1 MSIFIIIL
9 YLPFFFGIDFC
20 YYNCNCISW
29 HYNCFIFGSNF
40 LNNKFTYMKKAY
52 LYIIL
57 FFVGFVGFSQSKH
70 IVVKGE
76 TLYSISKKYNV
87 KPDDIIKLN
96 PDVKDGVKENTVL
109 TLPSNVKTTVTSTAS
124 LNKYEYQ
131 VQQGETLYAISKKLG
146 ISVDEMIKNNPT
158 SKEGVAV
165 GQSLTYYAAKKYVP
179 SQVVKTETN
188 TVPKETVNIHT
199 IQAEETKYS
208 VSKKY
213 GISIAELEEL
223 NPHIKNV
230 FEIGMQIRLNKNT
243 FLPKVSTVEVL
254 PTATKTMF
262 YTVQQG
268 ETLYSISRK
277 FGISVDEITKKN
289 PAVASGLT
297 VGMELLLPEKKEID
311 ATIQS
316 DSANGLKKKLNL
328 LETANKSKQ
337 RNLVLLMPF
346 NINRIE
352 KDSAKTKIEYLKTDK
367 FLNITLDF
375 YAGAL
380 KAIDSAKVL
389 GLPVNAKVF
398 DAETSKYSS
407 NVATIIKNNN
417 FSNVDVVI
425 GPFTNNFVETVGQLL
440 DKNTAVISP
449 LTNEVG
455 KGGSNVYYAMPNENI
470 QKQQLMLYLKSKSD
484 AIFSIHSSAKTSL
497 SSYFTS
503 NYPEVVQSSFND
515 KGLFDYTVFKTSL
528 QKGKKNF
535 VILDSDKI
543 MQVISV
549 VNNLLK
555 LKKEFDI
562 QLVVV
567 ERNDA
572 LDFEEIPSKN
582 LAALQMLYPSAIRE
596 NESKEA
602 YNFAKAFRK
611 DNKVQ
616 PNQYAT
622 RGFDVTFDAILRMCQ
637 EEGFIKSAETQGSE
651 QIESQFNYSNGN
663 NYGVYMMYYNSDLTI
678 KQAQ

>member
-1 MSIFIIIL
+1 
-9 YLPFFFGIDFC
+9 
-20 YYNCNCISW
+20 
-29 HYNCFIFGSNF
+29 
-40 LNNKFTYMKKAY
+40 MKKAH

-57 FFVGFVGFSQSKH
+57 FLVSFTGYSQSKH
-70 IVVKGE
+70 TVVKGE

-87 KPDDIIKLN
+87 KPDDILKLN
-96 PDVKDGVKENTVL
+96 PDAKEGVKENTVL
-109 TLPSNVKTTVTSTAS
+109 TLPSSVKVVATSKST

-131 VQQGETLYAISKKLG
+131 VQQGETLYAISKKIG
-146 ISVDEMIKNNPT
+146 VSVDEMIKNNPA
-158 SKEGVAV
+158 SKEGVSA
-165 GQSLTYYAAKKYVP
+165 GQSLTYFAQKKYT
-179 SQVVKTETN
+179 SSTAQVVKNE
-188 TVPKETVNIHT
+188 VVAKKEIANLHT

-213 GISIAELEEL
+213 GISIPELEEL

-243 FLPKVSTVEVL
+243 ILPKVVAVEV
-254 PTATKTMF
+254 PQTSTKTMF
-262 YTVQQG
+262 YTVQQS

-289 PAVASGLT
+289 PMVSSGLT
-297 VGMELLLPEKKEID
+297 VGMELILPEKKEINS
-311 ATIQS
+311 TIQS
-316 DSANGLKKKLNL
+316 DSADGLKKKLNL
-328 LETANKSKQ
+328 LETANKTKQ

-389 GLPVNAKVF
+389 GLPINAKVY

-425 GPFTNNFVETVGQLL
+425 GPFTNSFVETTGQLL

-449 LTNEVG
+449 LTNESG
-455 KGGSNVYYAMPNENI
+455 KGGSNVFYAMPNENI

-484 AIFSIHSSAKTSL
+484 AIFSIHSSAKTGL

-503 NYPEVVQSSFND
+503 NYPEVKQSSFND
-515 KGLFDYTVFKTSL
+515 KGLLDYTVFKTNL
-528 QKGKKNF
+528 QKNKKNF

-549 VNNLLK
+549 VNNLIK

-602 YNFAKAFRK
+602 SNFAKAFRK

-637 EEGFIKSAETQGSE
+637 EDGFIKSTESQGSE

>member
-1 MSIFIIIL
+1 
-9 YLPFFFGIDFC
+9 
-20 YYNCNCISW
+20 
-29 HYNCFIFGSNF
+29 
-40 LNNKFTYMKKAY
+40 MKKAHI
-52 LYIIL
+52 YIIL
-57 FFVGFVGFSQSKH
+57 FLVSFAGFSQSKH
-70 IVVKGE
+70 TVIKGE

-87 KPDDIIKLN
+87 KPDDILKLN
-96 PDVKDGVKENTVL
+96 PDAKDGVKENTVL
-109 TLPSNVKTTVTSTAS
+109 TLPSNAKAVAS
-124 LNKYEYQ
+124 SKPTLNKYEYQ

-158 SKEGVAV
+158 SKEGVAA
-165 GQSLTYYAAKKYVP
+165 GQMLTYFAPKKYFSTQTQP
-179 SQVVKTETN
+179 VKTE
-188 TVPKETVNIHT
+188 VVAKKEIPNLHT

-213 GISIAELEEL
+213 GISIPELEEL

-243 FLPKVSTVEVL
+243 VLPKTVVADVQ
-254 PTATKTMF
+254 PTTTKTMF
-262 YTVQQG
+262 YAVQQG
-268 ETLYSISRK
+268 ETLFSISRK

-289 PAVASGLT
+289 PAVSTGLT
-297 VGMELLLPEKKEID
+297 VGMELLLPEKKEISS
-311 ATIQS
+311 TIQS
-316 DSANGLKKKLNL
+316 DAADGLKKKLNL
-328 LETANKSKQ
+328 LETANKTKQ

-352 KDSAKTKIEYLKTDK
+352 KDSAKTKTEYLKTDK

-389 GLPVNAKVF
+389 GLPINAKVY

-425 GPFTNNFVETVGQLL
+425 GPFTNSHVETAGQLL
-440 DKNTAVISP
+440 DRNTAIISP
-449 LTNEVG
+449 LTNETG
-455 KGGSNVYYAMPNENI
+455 KGGSNVFYAMPNETI
-470 QKQQLMLYLKSKSD
+470 QKQQLLSYLKSKSD
-484 AIFSIHSSAKTSL
+484 AIFAIHSAAKTSL
-497 SSYFTS
+497 SSYFAS
-503 NYPEVVQSSFND
+503 NYPEVKSSSFND
-515 KGLFDYTVFKTSL
+515 KGLFDYTVFKTTL

-596 NESKEA
+596 NESIEA
-602 YNFAKAFRK
+602 SNFAKAYRK

-637 EEGFIKSAETQGSE
+637 EEGFIKSAESQGSE
-651 QIESQFNYSNGN
+651 QIESQFNYSNNN

>member
-1 MSIFIIIL
+1 
-9 YLPFFFGIDFC
+9 
-20 YYNCNCISW
+20 
-29 HYNCFIFGSNF
+29 
-40 LNNKFTYMKKAY
+40 MKKAHI
-52 LYIIL
+52 YIIL
-57 FFVGFVGFSQSKH
+57 FLVSFAGFSQSKH
-70 IVVKGE
+70 TVIKGE

-87 KPDDIIKLN
+87 KPDDILKLN
-96 PDVKDGVKENTVL
+96 PDAKDGVKENTVL
-109 TLPSNVKTTVTSTAS
+109 TLPSNAKAVAS
-124 LNKYEYQ
+124 FKPTLNKYEYQ

-158 SKEGVAV
+158 SKEGVAA
-165 GQSLTYYAAKKYVP
+165 GQMLTYFAPKKYFSTQTQP
-179 SQVVKTETN
+179 VKTE
-188 TVPKETVNIHT
+188 VVAKKEIPNLHT

-213 GISIAELEEL
+213 GISIPELEEL

-243 FLPKVSTVEVL
+243 VVPKTVVADVQ
-254 PTATKTMF
+254 PTTTKTMF
-262 YTVQQG
+262 YAVQQG
-268 ETLYSISRK
+268 ETLFSISRK

-289 PAVASGLT
+289 PAVSTGLT
-297 VGMELLLPEKKEID
+297 VGMELLLPEKKEINS
-311 ATIQS
+311 AIQS
-316 DSANGLKKKLNL
+316 DAADGLKKKLNL
-328 LETANKSKQ
+328 LETANKTKQ

-352 KDSAKTKIEYLKTDK
+352 KDSAKTKTEYLKTDK

-389 GLPVNAKVF
+389 GLPINAKVY

-425 GPFTNNFVETVGQLL
+425 GPFTNSHVETAGQLL
-440 DKNTAVISP
+440 DRNTAIISP
-449 LTNEVG
+449 LTNETG
-455 KGGSNVYYAMPNENI
+455 KGGSNVFYAMPNETI
-470 QKQQLMLYLKSKSD
+470 QKQQLLSYLKSKSD
-484 AIFSIHSSAKTSL
+484 AIFAIHSAAKTSL
-497 SSYFTS
+497 SSYFAS
-503 NYPEVVQSSFND
+503 NYPEVKSSSFND
-515 KGLFDYTVFKTSL
+515 KGLFDYTVFKTTL

-596 NESKEA
+596 NESIEA
-602 YNFAKAFRK
+602 SNFAKAYRK

-637 EEGFIKSAETQGSE
+637 EEGFIKSAESQGSE
-651 QIESQFNYSNGN
+651 QIESQFNYSNNN

>member
-1 MSIFIIIL
+1 
-9 YLPFFFGIDFC
+9 
-20 YYNCNCISW
+20 
-29 HYNCFIFGSNF
+29 
-40 LNNKFTYMKKAY
+40 MKKVH

-57 FFVGFVGFSQSKH
+57 FLVSFAGYSQSKH
-70 IVVKGE
+70 TVVKGE

-87 KPDDIIKLN
+87 KPDDILKLN
-96 PDVKDGVKENTVL
+96 PDAKDGVKENSVL
-109 TLPSNVKTTVTSTAS
+109 ILPSGVKVVATKSI

-146 ISVDEMIKNNPT
+146 VSVDEMIKNNPT

-165 GQSLTYYAAKKYVP
+165 GQSLTYFASKKFVSNQQTVKIETVAKKEIP
-179 SQVVKTETN
+179 N
-188 TVPKETVNIHT
+188 LHT

-213 GISIAELEEL
+213 GISIPELEEL

-243 FLPKVSTVEVL
+243 VLPKIAVVEAKPVS
-254 PTATKTMF
+254 TKTMF
-262 YTVQQG
+262 YAVQQG
-268 ETLYSISRK
+268 ETLFSISRK
-277 FGISVDEITKKN
+277 FGISIDEITTKN
-289 PAVASGLT
+289 PMVSNGLT
-297 VGMELLLPEKKEID
+297 VGMELLLPEKKEINS
-311 ATIQS
+311 TIQS
-316 DSANGLKKKLNL
+316 DSADGLKKKLNL
-328 LETANKSKQ
+328 LETANKNKE

-346 NINRIE
+346 NIDRIE
-352 KDSAKTKIEYLKTDK
+352 NDNTKTKIEYLKTDK

-380 KAIDSAKVL
+380 KAIDSAKIL
-389 GLPVNAKVF
+389 GLPISAKVF
-398 DAETSKYSS
+398 DAESSKYSS
-407 NVATIIKNNN
+407 NIASIIKDNNL
-417 FSNVDVVI
+417 SNVDVVI
-425 GPFTNNFVETVGQLL
+425 GPFTNSFVETAGQLL
-440 DKNTAVISP
+440 NKNTAVISP
-449 LTNEVG
+449 LTNESG
-455 KGGSNVYYAMPNENI
+455 KGGANVFYAMPNEDI
-470 QKQQLMLYLKSKSD
+470 QKQQLMMYLKSKSD
-484 AIFSIHSSAKTSL
+484 AIFAIHSSAKTSL
-497 SSYFTS
+497 STYLVS
-503 NYPEVVQSSFND
+503 NYPEVQSSSFND
-515 KGLFDYTVFKTSL
+515 KGIFDYTVFKTKL

-567 ERNDA
+567 ERTAA

-596 NESKEA
+596 NESVEA
-602 YNFAKAFRK
+602 MNFAKAYKK
-611 DNKVQ
+611 DNKIQ

-637 EEGFIKSAETQGSE
+637 EEGFIKSAETQASE
-651 QIESQFNYSNGN
+651 QIESQFKYSSSNN
-663 NYGVYMMYYNSDLTI
+663 NYGVYMMYYDTDLTI

>member
-1 MSIFIIIL
+1 MRKT
-9 YLPFFFGIDFC
+9 
-20 YYNCNCISW
+20 
-29 HYNCFIFGSNF
+29 H
-40 LNNKFTYMKKAY
+40 

-57 FFVGFVGFSQSKH
+57 FFVSFITYSQSKH
-70 IVVKGE
+70 TVVKGE

-87 KPDDIIKLN
+87 KPDDILKLN
-96 PDVKDGVKENTVL
+96 PDAKDGVKENVVL
-109 TLPSNVKTTVTSTAS
+109 TLPSSVKVVPNKSN
-124 LNKYEYQ
+124 LNKYEYE

-146 ISVDEMIKNNPT
+146 ISIDEMIKNNPT
-158 SKEGVAV
+158 SKEGVAL
-165 GQSLTYYAAKKYVP
+165 GQFLTYFASKKFASAQQVIKNDIVAKKEVA
-179 SQVVKTETN
+179 N
-188 TVPKETVNIHT
+188 LHT
-199 IQAEETKYS
+199 IQAEETKYN

-230 FEIGMQIRLNKNT
+230 FEIGMQIRLNENT
-243 FLPKVSTVEVL
+243 ILPKTTVAEVSKT
-254 PTATKTMF
+254 TTSKTMF
-262 YTVQQG
+262 YAVQQG
-268 ETLYSISRK
+268 ETLFSISRK
-277 FGISVDEITKKN
+277 FGISVDDITKKN
-289 PAVASGLT
+289 PIVSNGLT

-316 DSANGLKKKLNL
+316 DSANGLKKKVSL
-328 LETANKSKQ
+328 LETVNKTKS

-352 KDSAKTKIEYLKTDK
+352 KDSAKTKNEYLKTDK

-375 YAGAL
+375 YAGAI

-389 GLPVNAKVF
+389 GLPISAKVF
-398 DAETSKYSS
+398 DAESSKYSS
-407 NVATIIKNNN
+407 NLASIIKNNN

-425 GPFTNNFVETVGQLL
+425 GPFTNSFVETAGQLL

-449 LTNEVG
+449 LTNDSG
-455 KGGSNVYYAMPNENI
+455 KGGSNVFYAMPNENI
-470 QKQQLMLYLKSKSD
+470 QRQQLMLYLKSKSD
-484 AIFSIHSSAKTSL
+484 AIFAIHSAAKTNL
-497 SSYFTS
+497 RSYFAA
-503 NYPEVVQSSFND
+503 NYPEVNSSSFND
-515 KGLFDYTVFKTSL
+515 KSIFDYTVFKTNL

-549 VNNLLK
+549 VNNLIK
-555 LKKEFDI
+555 LKKEYDI

-596 NESKEA
+596 NESEEA
-602 YNFAKAFRK
+602 MNFAKAFKK
-611 DNKVQ
+611 DNKIQ

-637 EEGFIKSAETQGSE
+637 DDGFIKSTETQTSE
-651 QIESQFNYSNGN
+651 QIESQFDYSEN
-663 NYGVYMMYYNSDLTI
+663 NNKGVYIMYYNSDLTI

>member
-1 MSIFIIIL
+1 
-9 YLPFFFGIDFC
+9 
-20 YYNCNCISW
+20 
-29 HYNCFIFGSNF
+29 
-40 LNNKFTYMKKAY
+40 MKKAH

-57 FFVGFVGFSQSKH
+57 FLVSFVAYSQSKH
-70 IVVKGE
+70 TVVKGE

-87 KPDDIIKLN
+87 KPDDILKLN
-96 PDVKDGVKENTVL
+96 PDAKDGVKENTVL
-109 TLPSNVKTTVTSTAS
+109 TLPSSVKVVAS
-124 LNKYEYQ
+124 KATLNKYEYQ

-158 SKEGVAV
+158 SKEGVST
-165 GQSLTYYAAKKYVP
+165 GQFLTYFATKKYV
-179 SQVVKTETN
+179 STQQVVKTE
-188 TVPKETVNIHT
+188 VVAKKEIPNLHT

-213 GISIAELEEL
+213 GISIPELEEL

-230 FEIGMQIRLNKNT
+230 FEIGMQIRLNKNAV
-243 FLPKVSTVEVL
+243 LPKVFATETQ
-254 PTATKTMF
+254 PTTTKTMF
-262 YTVQQG
+262 YAVQQG
-268 ETLYSISRK
+268 ETLFSISRK
-277 FGISVDEITKKN
+277 FGISVEEITKKN
-289 PAVASGLT
+289 PGVVTGLT
-297 VGMELLLPEKKEID
+297 VGMELLLPEKKEINS
-311 ATIQS
+311 TIQS
-316 DSANGLKKKLNL
+316 DAADGLKKKLNL
-328 LETANKSKQ
+328 LETANKTKQ

-346 NINRIE
+346 NVNRIE
-352 KDSAKTKIEYLKTDK
+352 KDSVKTKIEYLKTDK

-389 GLPVNAKVF
+389 GLPINAKVY

-425 GPFTNNFVETVGQLL
+425 GPFTNSFVETAGQLL
-440 DKNTAVISP
+440 DKNTAIISP
-449 LTNEVG
+449 LTNESG
-455 KGGSNVYYAMPNENI
+455 KGGSNVFYAMPNENI
-470 QKQQLMLYLKSKSD
+470 QKQQLMSYLKSKSD
-484 AIFSIHSSAKTSL
+484 AIFAIHSSSKTSL
-497 SSYFTS
+497 SSYFVS
-503 NYPEVVQSSFND
+503 NYPEVQSLNFND
-515 KGLFDYTVFKTSL
+515 KGLFDYTIFKTKL

-596 NESKEA
+596 NESNEA
-602 YNFAKAFRK
+602 MNFAKAFRK

-637 EEGFIKSAETQGSE
+637 EEGFIKSTEGQISE
-651 QIESQFNYSNGN
+651 QIESQFNYSNNN

>member
-1 MSIFIIIL
+1 MRKV
-9 YLPFFFGIDFC
+9 
-20 YYNCNCISW
+20 
-29 HYNCFIFGSNF
+29 H
-40 LNNKFTYMKKAY
+40 

-57 FFVGFVGFSQSKH
+57 FLVSFVSFSQSKH
-70 IVVKGE
+70 TVVKGE

-87 KPDDIIKLN
+87 KPDDIVKLN
-96 PDVKDGVKENTVL
+96 PDAKDGVKENTVL
-109 TLPSNVKTTVTSTAS
+109 TLPSGTKTVVAS
-124 LNKYEYQ
+124 SGLNKYEYQ

-146 ISVDEMIKNNPT
+146 VSVEEMIKNNPT
-158 SKEGVAV
+158 SKDGVST
-165 GQSLTYYAAKKYVP
+165 GQMLTYFAAKKYFAVTA
-179 SQVVKTETN
+179 VKNE
-188 TVPKETVNIHT
+188 VIPVKKETATLHT

-213 GISIAELEEL
+213 GISITELEEL

-243 FLPKVSTVEVL
+243 AL
-254 PTATKTMF
+254 PTKATVVEASQTSTKTMF

-268 ETLYSISRK
+268 ETLYSISKK

-289 PAVASGLT
+289 PAVSSGLT

-316 DSANGLKKKLNL
+316 DSANGLKKKMNL
-328 LETANKSKQ
+328 LSTANKTKQ
-337 RNLVLLMPF
+337 KNMVLLMPF

-352 KDSAKTKIEYLKTDK
+352 KDSAKTKTEYLKTDK

-380 KAIDSAKVL
+380 KAVDSAKAL
-389 GLPVNAKVF
+389 GLPIRVRVF

-407 NVATIIKNNN
+407 NVASLIKNND
-417 FSNVDVVI
+417 FSDVDVVI
-425 GPFTNNFVETVGQLL
+425 GPFTNSFVETAGQLL

-455 KGGSNVYYAMPNENI
+455 KGGSNVFYAMPNENI
-470 QKQQLMLYLKSKSD
+470 QRQQLMMFLKSKSD
-484 AIFSIHSSAKTSL
+484 AIYSIHSGAKTTL
-497 SSYFTS
+497 SSYFAS
-503 NYPEVVQSSFND
+503 NYPEVKQSSFND
-515 KGLFDYTVFKTSL
+515 KGLFDYTIFKTTL

-543 MQVISV
+543 IQVISV

-562 QLVVV
+562 QLVVI

-602 YNFAKAFRK
+602 SNFAKAFRK

-637 EEGFIKSAETQGSE
+637 DEGFIKSTEIASE
-651 QIESQFNYSNGN
+651 QIESQFSYSNNN
-663 NYGVYMMYYNSDLTI
+663 NYGVYMMYYDTNLTI

>member
-1 MSIFIIIL
+1 
-9 YLPFFFGIDFC
+9 
-20 YYNCNCISW
+20 
-29 HYNCFIFGSNF
+29 
-40 LNNKFTYMKKAY
+40 MKKAHI
-52 LYIIL
+52 YIIL
-57 FFVGFVGFSQSKH
+57 FLVSFSGYSQSKH
-70 IVVKGE
+70 TVVKGE

-87 KPDDIIKLN
+87 KPDEILKLN
-96 PDVKDGVKENTVL
+96 PDAKDGVKENTVL
-109 TLPSNVKTTVTSTAS
+109 TLPSSVKVVAVKST

-146 ISVDEMIKNNPT
+146 VSVDEMIKNNPT
-158 SKEGVAV
+158 SKEGVST
-165 GQSLTYYAAKKYVP
+165 GQSLVYYASKKP
-179 SQVVKTETN
+179 IATQQVVKSE
-188 TVPKETVNIHT
+188 VLAKKEIANLHT

-213 GISIAELEEL
+213 GISIPELEEL

-243 FLPKVSTVEVL
+243 ILPKISVADGQKSI
-254 PTATKTMF
+254 TKTMF
-262 YTVQQG
+262 YAVQQG
-268 ETLYSISRK
+268 ETLFSISRK
-277 FGISVDEITKKN
+277 FGISVDEITKRN
-289 PAVASGLT
+289 PGVSNGLT

-311 ATIQS
+311 LTIQS
-316 DSANGLKKKLNL
+316 DAADGLKKKWNL
-328 LETANKSKQ
+328 LEKVNKNKQ

-389 GLPVNAKVF
+389 GLPINAKVY

-425 GPFTNNFVETVGQLL
+425 GPFTNSFVETVGQLL

-449 LTNEVG
+449 LTNESG
-455 KGGSNVYYAMPNENI
+455 KGGSNVFYAMPNETI
-470 QKQQLMLYLKSKSD
+470 QKQQLLSYLKAKSN
-484 AIFSIHSSAKTSL
+484 AIFAIHSSSKTSL
-497 SSYFTS
+497 SSYLAS
-503 NYPEVVQSSFND
+503 NYPEVQSSSFND
-515 KGLFDYTVFKTSL
+515 KGLFDYTIFKTQL

-555 LKKEFDI
+555 FKKEFDI

-582 LAALQMLYPSAIRE
+582 LAALQLLYPSAIRE
-596 NESKEA
+596 NESIEA
-602 YNFAKAFRK
+602 MNFAKAYKK
-611 DNKVQ
+611 DNKIQ

-637 EEGFIKSAETQGSE
+637 EEGFIKSTESQISE
-651 QIESQFNYSNGN
+651 QIESQFNYSNNN

>member
-1 MSIFIIIL
+1 MR
-9 YLPFFFGIDFC
+9 
-20 YYNCNCISW
+20 
-29 HYNCFIFGSNF
+29 
-40 LNNKFTYMKKAY
+40 KAH

-57 FFVGFVGFSQSKH
+57 FLVSFVGYSQSKH
-70 IVVKGE
+70 TVVKGE

-87 KPDDIIKLN
+87 KPDDILKLN
-96 PDVKDGVKENTVL
+96 PDAKDGVKENTVL
-109 TLPSNVKTTVTSTAS
+109 TLPSGVKAIATKTAA
-124 LNKYEYQ
+124 LNKYEYE

-158 SKEGVAV
+158 SKDGVAS
-165 GQSLTYYAAKKYVP
+165 GQQLTYFASKKFV
-179 SQVVKTETN
+179 SSTAQVVKN
-188 TVPKETVNIHT
+188 DVVVKKEIANLHT

-213 GISIAELEEL
+213 GISIPELEEL

-243 FLPKVSTVEVL
+243 ALPKIAAVEFQ
-254 PTATKTMF
+254 PIRTTKTMF
-262 YTVQQG
+262 YAVQQG
-268 ETLYSISRK
+268 ETLFSISRK

-289 PAVASGLT
+289 PMVANGLT
-297 VGMELLLPEKKEID
+297 VGMELILPEKKEINS
-311 ATIQS
+311 TIQS
-316 DSANGLKKKLNL
+316 DAADGLKKKLNL
-328 LETANKSKQ
+328 LETANKTQQ

-352 KDSAKTKIEYLKTDK
+352 KDSSKTKQEYLKTDK

-389 GLPVNAKVF
+389 GLPINAKVF

-407 NVATIIKNNN
+407 NVASIIKNNN

-425 GPFTNNFVETVGQLL
+425 GPFTNSFVETAGQLL
-440 DKNTAVISP
+440 DKNTAIISP
-449 LTNEVG
+449 LTNEGG
-455 KGGSNVYYAMPNENI
+455 KGGSNVFYAMPNETI
-470 QKQQLMLYLKSKSD
+470 QKVKLMSYLKSKSD
-484 AIFSIHSSAKTSL
+484 AIFAIHSTAKTSL
-497 SSYFTS
+497 SSYFAA
-503 NYPEVVQSSFND
+503 NYPEVKSSSFND
-515 KGLFDYTVFKTSL
+515 KGLFDYTVFKTNL

-582 LAALQMLYPSAIRE
+582 LAALEMLYPSAIRE
-596 NESKEA
+596 NESA
-602 YNFAKAFRK
+602 AAMNFAKAFKK
-611 DNKVQ
+611 DNKIQ

-637 EEGFIKSAETQGSE
+637 QDGFIKSTEDQVSE
-651 QIESQFNYSNGN
+651 QIESQFNYSNN
-663 NYGVYMMYYNSDLTI
+663 NNWGVYMMYYNSDLTI

>member
-1 MSIFIIIL
+1 
-9 YLPFFFGIDFC
+9 
-20 YYNCNCISW
+20 
-29 HYNCFIFGSNF
+29 
-40 LNNKFTYMKKAY
+40 MKKAH
-52 LYIIL
+52 LYIFL
-57 FFVGFVGFSQSKH
+57 FLVSFAGYSQSKH
-70 IVVKGE
+70 TVVKGE

-87 KPDDIIKLN
+87 KPDDILKLN
-96 PDVKDGVKENTVL
+96 PDAKDGVKENTVL
-109 TLPSNVKTTVTSTAS
+109 TLPSSVKVVATKTT

-131 VQQGETLYAISKKLG
+131 VQQGETLYAISKKIG

-158 SKEGVAV
+158 SKEGVAA
-165 GQSLTYYAAKKYVP
+165 GQLLAYFAPKKYISAT
-179 SQVVKTETN
+179 SQVVKN
-188 TVPKETVNIHT
+188 DVIVKKEIANLHT

-213 GISIAELEEL
+213 GISIPELEEL

-243 FLPKVSTVEVL
+243 ILPKVVVAEIQ
-254 PTATKTMF
+254 PTITKTMF
-262 YTVQQG
+262 YAVQQG
-268 ETLYSISRK
+268 ETLFSISRK
-277 FGISVDEITKKN
+277 FGIPVDEITKKN
-289 PAVASGLT
+289 PMVSSGLT
-297 VGMELLLPEKKEID
+297 VGMELILPEKKEINS
-311 ATIQS
+311 TIQS
-316 DSANGLKKKLNL
+316 DSADGLKKKLNL
-328 LETANKSKQ
+328 LEKANKTKQ

-389 GLPVNAKVF
+389 GLPINAKVY

-425 GPFTNNFVETVGQLL
+425 GPFTNSFVETAGQLL
-440 DKNTAVISP
+440 DKNTAIISP
-449 LTNEVG
+449 LTNETG
-455 KGGSNVYYAMPNENI
+455 KGGSNVFYAMPNENI
-470 QKQQLMLYLKSKSD
+470 QKQQLMSYLKSKSD
-484 AIFSIHSSAKTSL
+484 AIFVIHSTSKTSL
-497 SSYFTS
+497 SSYFAS
-503 NYPEVVQSSFND
+503 NYPEVKSSSFND
-515 KGLFDYTVFKTSL
+515 KGLFDYTILKTQL

-543 MQVISV
+543 TQVISV

-596 NESKEA
+596 NDSKEA
-602 YNFAKAFRK
+602 SNFAKAYKK

-637 EEGFIKSAETQGSE
+637 EDGFIKSTESQISE
-651 QIESQFNYSNGN
+651 QIESQFNYSNNN

>member
-1 MSIFIIIL
+1 
-9 YLPFFFGIDFC
+9 
-20 YYNCNCISW
+20 
-29 HYNCFIFGSNF
+29 
-40 LNNKFTYMKKAY
+40 MKKAHIY
-52 LYIIL
+52 FIL
-57 FFVGFVGFSQSKH
+57 FLVSFAGFSQSKH
-70 IVVKGE
+70 AVVKGE

-96 PDVKDGVKENTVL
+96 PDAKDGVKENTVL
-109 TLPSNVKTTVTSTAS
+109 TLPSNAKAVAS
-124 LNKYEYQ
+124 SKPTLNKYEYQ

-158 SKEGVAV
+158 SKEGVAA
-165 GQSLTYYAAKKYVP
+165 GQMLTYFAPKKYFSTQTQP
-179 SQVVKTETN
+179 VKTE
-188 TVPKETVNIHT
+188 VVAKKEIPNLHT

-213 GISIAELEEL
+213 GISIPELEEL

-243 FLPKVSTVEVL
+243 VLPKTVVADVQ
-254 PTATKTMF
+254 PTTTKTMF
-262 YTVQQG
+262 YAVQQG
-268 ETLYSISRK
+268 ETLFSISRK

-289 PAVASGLT
+289 PAVSTGLT
-297 VGMELLLPEKKEID
+297 VGMELLLPEKKEISS
-311 ATIQS
+311 TIQS
-316 DSANGLKKKLNL
+316 DAADGLKKKLNL
-328 LETANKSKQ
+328 LETANKTKQ

-352 KDSAKTKIEYLKTDK
+352 KDSAKTKTEYLKTDK

-389 GLPVNAKVF
+389 GLPINAKVY

-425 GPFTNNFVETVGQLL
+425 GPFTNSHVETAGQLL
-440 DKNTAVISP
+440 DRNTAIISP
-449 LTNEVG
+449 LTNETG
-455 KGGSNVYYAMPNENI
+455 KGGSNVFYAMPNETI
-470 QKQQLMLYLKSKSD
+470 QKQQLLSYLKSKSD
-484 AIFSIHSSAKTSL
+484 AIFAIHSAAKTSL
-497 SSYFTS
+497 SSYFAS
-503 NYPEVVQSSFND
+503 NYPEVKSSSFND
-515 KGLFDYTVFKTSL
+515 KGLFDYTVFKTTL

-596 NESKEA
+596 NESIEA
-602 YNFAKAFRK
+602 SNFAKAYRK

-637 EEGFIKSAETQGSE
+637 EEGFIKSAESQGSE
-651 QIESQFNYSNGN
+651 QIESQFNYSNNN

>member
-1 MSIFIIIL
+1 
-9 YLPFFFGIDFC
+9 
-20 YYNCNCISW
+20 
-29 HYNCFIFGSNF
+29 
-40 LNNKFTYMKKAY
+40 MKKAH

-57 FFVGFVGFSQSKH
+57 FFVGFVGYSQSKH
-70 IVVKGE
+70 NVVKGE

-87 KPDDIIKLN
+87 KPDDILKLN
-96 PDVKDGVKENTVL
+96 PDAKDGVKENTVL
-109 TLPSNVKTTVTSTAS
+109 TLPSSVKAVATKTT

-158 SKEGVAV
+158 SKEGVSS
-165 GQSLTYYAAKKYVP
+165 GQSLAYFAPKKHVSTTAQVIKNDVVAKK
-179 SQVVKTETN
+179 EI
-188 TVPKETVNIHT
+188 VNLHT

-213 GISIAELEEL
+213 GISIPELEEL

-243 FLPKVSTVEVL
+243 TLPKIAVAEIQPAV
-254 PTATKTMF
+254 TKTMF
-262 YTVQQG
+262 YAVQQG
-268 ETLYSISRK
+268 ETLFSISRK

-289 PAVASGLT
+289 PAVSSGLT
-297 VGMELLLPEKKEID
+297 VGMELILPEKKEINS
-311 ATIQS
+311 TIQS
-316 DSANGLKKKLNL
+316 DSADGLKKKLNL
-328 LETANKSKQ
+328 LEKANKTQQ

-389 GLPVNAKVF
+389 GLPINAKVY

-425 GPFTNNFVETVGQLL
+425 GPFTNSFVETAGQLL
-440 DKNTAVISP
+440 DKNTAIISP
-449 LTNEVG
+449 LTNDVG
-455 KGGSNVYYAMPNENI
+455 KGGNNVFYAMPNENI

-484 AIFSIHSSAKTSL
+484 AIFAIHSAAKTSL
-497 SSYFTS
+497 SSYFAS
-503 NYPEVVQSSFND
+503 NYPEVKSSSFND
-515 KGLFDYTVFKTSL
+515 KGLFDYTIFKANL

-562 QLVVV
+562 QLVVI
-567 ERNDA
+567 ERSDA

-602 YNFAKAFRK
+602 MNFAKSFKK

-622 RGFDVTFDAILRMCQ
+622 RGFDVTFDTILRMCQ
-637 EEGFIKSAETQGSE
+637 EEGFIKSTESQISE
-651 QIESQFNYSNGN
+651 QIESQFNYSNNN

>member
-1 MSIFIIIL
+1 
-9 YLPFFFGIDFC
+9 
-20 YYNCNCISW
+20 
-29 HYNCFIFGSNF
+29 
-40 LNNKFTYMKKAY
+40 MKKAHI
-52 LYIIL
+52 YIIL
-57 FFVGFVGFSQSKH
+57 FLVSFAGFSQSKH
-70 IVVKGE
+70 TVIKGE

-87 KPDDIIKLN
+87 KPDDILKLN
-96 PDVKDGVKENTVL
+96 PDAKDGVKENTVL
-109 TLPSNVKTTVTSTAS
+109 TLPSNAKAVAS
-124 LNKYEYQ
+124 SKPTLNKYEYQ

-158 SKEGVAV
+158 SKEGVAA
-165 GQSLTYYAAKKYVP
+165 GQMLTYFAPKKYFSTQTQP
-179 SQVVKTETN
+179 VKTE
-188 TVPKETVNIHT
+188 VVAKKEIPNLHT

-213 GISIAELEEL
+213 GISIPELEEL

-243 FLPKVSTVEVL
+243 VLPKTVVADVQ
-254 PTATKTMF
+254 PTTTKTMF
-262 YTVQQG
+262 YAVQQG
-268 ETLYSISRK
+268 ETLFSISRK

-289 PAVASGLT
+289 PAVSTGLT
-297 VGMELLLPEKKEID
+297 VGMELLLPEKKEISS
-311 ATIQS
+311 TIQS
-316 DSANGLKKKLNL
+316 DAADGLKKKLNL
-328 LETANKSKQ
+328 LETANKTKQ

-352 KDSAKTKIEYLKTDK
+352 KDSAKTKTEYLKTDK

-389 GLPVNAKVF
+389 GLPINAKVY

-425 GPFTNNFVETVGQLL
+425 GPFTNSHVETAGQLL
-440 DKNTAVISP
+440 DRNTAIISP
-449 LTNEVG
+449 LTNETG
-455 KGGSNVYYAMPNENI
+455 KGGSNVFYAMPNETI
-470 QKQQLMLYLKSKSD
+470 QKQQLLSYLKSKSD
-484 AIFSIHSSAKTSL
+484 AIFAIHSAAKTSL
-497 SSYFTS
+497 SSYFAS
-503 NYPEVVQSSFND
+503 NYPEVKSSSFND
-515 KGLFDYTVFKTSL
+515 KGLFDYTVFKTTL

-582 LAALQMLYPSAIRE
+582 LAALKMLYPSAIRE
-596 NESKEA
+596 NESIEA
-602 YNFAKAFRK
+602 SNFAKAYRK

-637 EEGFIKSAETQGSE
+637 EEGFIKSAESQGSE
-651 QIESQFNYSNGN
+651 QIESQFNYSNNN

>member
-1 MSIFIIIL
+1 
-9 YLPFFFGIDFC
+9 
-20 YYNCNCISW
+20 
-29 HYNCFIFGSNF
+29 
-40 LNNKFTYMKKAY
+40 MKKAH

-57 FFVGFVGFSQSKH
+57 FLTSLATYSQNKH
-70 IVVKGE
+70 TVIKGE

-87 KPDDIIKLN
+87 KPDDILKLN
-96 PDVKDGVKENTVL
+96 PDAKDGVKENTVL
-109 TLPSNVKTTVTSTAS
+109 TLPSSVKAVVAKST

-158 SKEGVAV
+158 SKEGVSA
-165 GQSLTYYAAKKYVP
+165 GQFLTYFATKKYA
-179 SQVVKTETN
+179 SSATHTLKNDAVVK
-188 TVPKETVNIHT
+188 KETSNLHT

-213 GISIAELEEL
+213 GISIPELEEL

-243 FLPKVSTVEVL
+243 ILPKVAVAEVI
-254 PTATKTMF
+254 PATTKTMF
-262 YTVQQG
+262 YAVQQG
-268 ETLYSISRK
+268 ETLFSISRK

-289 PAVASGLT
+289 PGVATGLT
-297 VGMELLLPEKKEID
+297 VGMELLLPEKKEISP
-311 ATIQS
+311 TIQS
-316 DSANGLKKKLNL
+316 DSADGLKKKSNL

-337 RNLVLLMPF
+337 KNLVLLMPF

-352 KDSAKTKIEYLKTDK
+352 KDSAKTKMEYLKTDK

-389 GLPVNAKVF
+389 GLPINAKVY

-425 GPFTNNFVETVGQLL
+425 GPFTNSFVETAGQLL

-449 LTNEVG
+449 LTNESG
-455 KGGSNVYYAMPNENI
+455 KGGSNVFYAMPNETI

-484 AIFSIHSSAKTSL
+484 AIFAIHSTAKTSL
-497 SSYFTS
+497 SAYFAS
-503 NYPEVVQSSFND
+503 NYPEVKSASFND
-515 KGLFDYTVFKTSL
+515 KGLFDYSVFKTQL

-543 MQVISV
+543 VQVISV

-567 ERNDA
+567 ERNEA
-572 LDFEEIPSKN
+572 LDFVEIPSKN

-596 NESKEA
+596 NESIEA
-602 YNFAKAFRK
+602 MNFAKAFRK

-622 RGFDVTFDAILRMCQ
+622 RGFDITFDAILRMCQ
-637 EEGFIKSAETQGSE
+637 EEGFIKSTETQISE

>member
-1 MSIFIIIL
+1 
-9 YLPFFFGIDFC
+9 
-20 YYNCNCISW
+20 
-29 HYNCFIFGSNF
+29 
-40 LNNKFTYMKKAY
+40 MKKAHI
-52 LYIIL
+52 YIIL
-57 FFVGFVGFSQSKH
+57 FLVSFAGYSQSKH
-70 IVVKGE
+70 TVIKGE

-87 KPDDIIKLN
+87 KPDDILKLN
-96 PDVKDGVKENTVL
+96 PDAKDGVKENTVL
-109 TLPSNVKTTVTSTAS
+109 TLPSNAKAVAS
-124 LNKYEYQ
+124 FKPTLNKYEYQ

-158 SKEGVAV
+158 SKEGVAA
-165 GQSLTYYAAKKYVP
+165 GQMLTYFAPKKYFSTQTQP
-179 SQVVKTETN
+179 VKTE
-188 TVPKETVNIHT
+188 VVAKKEIPNLHT

-213 GISIAELEEL
+213 GISIPELEEL

-243 FLPKVSTVEVL
+243 VLPKTVVADVQ
-254 PTATKTMF
+254 PTTTKTMF
-262 YTVQQG
+262 YAVQQG
-268 ETLYSISRK
+268 ETLFSISRK

-289 PAVASGLT
+289 PAVSTGLT
-297 VGMELLLPEKKEID
+297 VGMELLLPEKKEISS
-311 ATIQS
+311 TIQS
-316 DSANGLKKKLNL
+316 DAADGLKKKLNL
-328 LETANKSKQ
+328 LETANKTKQ

-352 KDSAKTKIEYLKTDK
+352 KDSAKTKTEYLKTDK

-389 GLPVNAKVF
+389 GLPINAKVY

-425 GPFTNNFVETVGQLL
+425 GPFTNSHVETAGQLL
-440 DKNTAVISP
+440 DRNTAIISP
-449 LTNEVG
+449 LTNETG
-455 KGGSNVYYAMPNENI
+455 KGGSNVFYAMPNETI
-470 QKQQLMLYLKSKSD
+470 QKQQLLSYLKSKSD
-484 AIFSIHSSAKTSL
+484 AIFAIHSAAKTSL
-497 SSYFTS
+497 SSYFAS
-503 NYPEVVQSSFND
+503 NYPEVKSSSFND
-515 KGLFDYTVFKTSL
+515 KGLFDYTVFKTTL

-596 NESKEA
+596 NESIEA
-602 YNFAKAFRK
+602 SNFAKAYRK

-637 EEGFIKSAETQGSE
+637 EEGFIKSAESQGSE
-651 QIESQFNYSNGN
+651 QIESQFNYSNNN

>member
-1 MSIFIIIL
+1 MRKV
-9 YLPFFFGIDFC
+9 
-20 YYNCNCISW
+20 
-29 HYNCFIFGSNF
+29 H
-40 LNNKFTYMKKAY
+40 

-57 FFVGFVGFSQSKH
+57 FLISFVGYSQSKH
-70 IVVKGE
+70 TVVKGE

-87 KPDDIIKLN
+87 KPDDILKLN
-96 PDVKDGVKENTVL
+96 PDAKDGVKENTVL
-109 TLPSNVKTTVTSTAS
+109 TLPSGVKAVVTKTAA
-124 LNKYEYQ
+124 LNKYEYE
-131 VQQGETLYAISKKLG
+131 VQQGETLYAISRKLG

-158 SKEGVAV
+158 SKEGVAA
-165 GQSLTYYAAKKYVP
+165 GQQLTYFASKKYV
-179 SQVVKTETN
+179 SSTAQVVKN
-188 TVPKETVNIHT
+188 DVVAKKEIANSHT

-213 GISIAELEEL
+213 GISIPELEEL

-230 FEIGMQIRLNKNT
+230 FEIGMQIRLNSNT
-243 FLPKVSTVEVL
+243 VLPKATVAQTPQEF
-254 PTATKTMF
+254 TTKKTMF
-262 YTVQQG
+262 YAVQQG
-268 ETLYSISRK
+268 ETLFSISRK

-289 PAVASGLT
+289 PTVANGLT
-297 VGMELLLPEKKEID
+297 VGMELILPEKKEINS
-311 ATIQS
+311 TIQS
-316 DSANGLKKKLNL
+316 DSEDGLKKKLNL
-328 LETANKSKQ
+328 LETANKTKQ

-352 KDSAKTKIEYLKTDK
+352 KDSAKTKLEYLKTDK

-389 GLPVNAKVF
+389 GLPINAKVY

-425 GPFTNNFVETVGQLL
+425 GPFTNSFVETAGQLL
-440 DKNTAVISP
+440 DKNTAIISP
-449 LTNEVG
+449 LTNDGG
-455 KGGSNVYYAMPNENI
+455 KGGSNVFYAMPNETI
-470 QKQQLMLYLKSKSD
+470 QKVKLMSYLKSKSD
-484 AIFSIHSSAKTSL
+484 AIFAIHSSVKTSL
-497 SSYFTS
+497 STYFAS
-503 NYPEVVQSSFND
+503 NYPEVKSSSFSD
-515 KGLFDYTVFKTSL
+515 KGLFDYTIFKTNL

-549 VNNLLK
+549 VNNLIK

-572 LDFEEIPSKN
+572 LDFEEIPSRN
-582 LAALQMLYPSAIRE
+582 LAALEMLYPSAIRE
-596 NESKEA
+596 NESVA
-602 YNFAKAFRK
+602 ALNFAKAFKK

-637 EEGFIKSAETQGSE
+637 DDGFIKSTENQVSE
-651 QIESQFNYSNGN
+651 QIESQFHYSNN
-663 NYGVYMMYYNSDLTI
+663 NNWGVYMMYYNSDLTI

>member
-1 MSIFIIIL
+1 MRKT
-9 YLPFFFGIDFC
+9 
-20 YYNCNCISW
+20 
-29 HYNCFIFGSNF
+29 H
-40 LNNKFTYMKKAY
+40 

-57 FFVGFVGFSQSKH
+57 FLVSFVGYSQSKH
-70 IVVKGE
+70 TVVKGE

-87 KPDDIIKLN
+87 KPDDILKLN
-96 PDVKDGVKENTVL
+96 PDAKDGVKENTVI
-109 TLPSNVKTTVTSTAS
+109 TLPSSVKAVTTKTI
-124 LNKYEYQ
+124 LNKYEYE
-131 VQQGETLYAISKKLG
+131 VQQGETLYAISKKIG
-146 ISVDEMIKNNPT
+146 VSVEEMIKNNPT
-158 SKEGVAV
+158 SKEGVAA
-165 GQSLTYYAAKKYVP
+165 GQSLTYFASKKHASAT
-179 SQVVKTETN
+179 SQVVKNEVVTKKEITN
-188 TVPKETVNIHT
+188 LHT

-213 GISIAELEEL
+213 GVSIAELEEL

-230 FEIGMQIRLNKNT
+230 FEIGMQIRLNANT
-243 FLPKVSTVEVL
+243 VLPKVTVIQT
-254 PTATKTMF
+254 PPATAAAKTMF

-268 ETLYSISRK
+268 ETLFSISRK
-277 FGISVDEITKKN
+277 FGISVDDITKKN
-289 PAVASGLT
+289 PAVSTGLT
-297 VGMELLLPEKKEID
+297 VGMELLLPEKKEINS
-311 ATIQS
+311 TIQS
-316 DSANGLKKKLNL
+316 DSADGLKKKLNL
-328 LETANKSKQ
+328 LETANKTKQ

-352 KDSAKTKIEYLKTDK
+352 KDSAKSKAEYLKTDK

-389 GLPVNAKVF
+389 GLPINAKVY

-425 GPFTNNFVETVGQLL
+425 GPFTNSFVETAGQLL
-440 DKNTAVISP
+440 DKNTAIISP
-449 LTNEVG
+449 LTNDGG
-455 KGGSNVYYAMPNENI
+455 KGGSNVFYAMPNETI
-470 QKQQLMLYLKSKSD
+470 QKVKLMSYLKSKSD
-484 AIFSIHSSAKTSL
+484 AIFAIHSVAKTSL
-497 SSYFTS
+497 STYFAA
-503 NYPEVVQSSFND
+503 NYPEVQSSSFND

-549 VNNLLK
+549 VNNLIK

-602 YNFAKAFRK
+602 SNFAKAYRK

-637 EEGFIKSAETQGSE
+637 EDGFIKSTENQVSE
-651 QIESQFNYSNGN
+651 QIESQFHYSNN
-663 NYGVYMMYYNSDLTI
+663 NNWGVYMMYYDTDLTI

>member
-1 MSIFIIIL
+1 MRKV
-9 YLPFFFGIDFC
+9 
-20 YYNCNCISW
+20 
-29 HYNCFIFGSNF
+29 H
-40 LNNKFTYMKKAY
+40 

-57 FFVGFVGFSQSKH
+57 FLVSFVGYSQAKH
-70 IVVKGE
+70 TVIKGE

-87 KPDDIIKLN
+87 KPDDILKLN
-96 PDVKDGVKENTVL
+96 PDAKGGVKENTVL
-109 TLPSNVKTTVTSTAS
+109 ILPSGVKAVASTTS

-146 ISVDEMIKNNPT
+146 VSVDEMIKNNPT
-158 SKEGVAV
+158 SKEGVAA
-165 GQSLTYYAAKKYVP
+165 GQLLTYFAAKKHV
-179 SQVVKTETN
+179 STQVQAVKSEA
-188 TVPKETVNIHT
+188 VAKKETAGLYT

-213 GISIAELEEL
+213 GISIPELEEL

-230 FEIGMQIRLNKNT
+230 FEIGMQIRFNKNT
-243 FLPKVSTVEVL
+243 ALPKA
-254 PTATKTMF
+254 PTAVVVPQVASTKTMF
-262 YTVQQG
+262 YTVQQS

-277 FGISVDEITKKN
+277 FGISVEEITKRN
-289 PAVASGLT
+289 PTVSSGLT
-297 VGMELLLPEKKEID
+297 VGMELILPEKKEINS
-311 ATIQS
+311 TIQS
-316 DSANGLKKKLNL
+316 DSADGQKKKLNL
-328 LETANKSKQ
+328 LETANKTKQ

-352 KDSAKTKIEYLKTDK
+352 KDSAKTKLEYLKTDK

-375 YAGAL
+375 YAGAV

-389 GLPVNAKVF
+389 GLPINAKVY

-407 NVATIIKNNN
+407 NVASVIKNNN

-425 GPFTNNFVETVGQLL
+425 GPFTNSFVETAAQLL

-449 LTNEVG
+449 LTNDVG
-455 KGGSNVYYAMPNENI
+455 KGGNNIFYAMPNENI

-484 AIFSIHSSAKTSL
+484 AIFAIHSSAKTSL
-497 SSYFTS
+497 SSYFAA
-503 NYPEVVQSSFND
+503 NYPEVKSSSFND
-515 KGLFDYTVFKTSL
+515 KGLFDYTVFKTIL

-549 VNNLLK
+549 VNNLIK

-596 NESKEA
+596 NESVEA
-602 YNFAKAFRK
+602 LNFAKAFRK
-611 DNKVQ
+611 ENKIQ

-637 EEGFIKSAETQGSE
+637 EEGFIKSAEDQASE
-651 QIESQFNYSNGN
+651 QIESQFKYSSSNN
-663 NYGVYMMYYNSDLTI
+663 NYGVYMMYYDTDLTI

>member
-1 MSIFIIIL
+1 
-9 YLPFFFGIDFC
+9 
-20 YYNCNCISW
+20 
-29 HYNCFIFGSNF
+29 
-40 LNNKFTYMKKAY
+40 MKKAHI
-52 LYIIL
+52 YIIL
-57 FFVGFVGFSQSKH
+57 FLVSFAGFSQSKH
-70 IVVKGE
+70 TVIKGE

-96 PDVKDGVKENTVL
+96 PDAKDGVKENTVL
-109 TLPSNVKTTVTSTAS
+109 TLPSNAKAVAS
-124 LNKYEYQ
+124 FKPTLNKYEYQ

-158 SKEGVAV
+158 SKEGVAA
-165 GQSLTYYAAKKYVP
+165 GQMLTYFAPKKYFSTQTQP
-179 SQVVKTETN
+179 VKTE
-188 TVPKETVNIHT
+188 VVAKKEIPNLHT

-213 GISIAELEEL
+213 GISIPELEEL

-243 FLPKVSTVEVL
+243 VVPKTVVAHVQ
-254 PTATKTMF
+254 PTTTKTMF
-262 YTVQQG
+262 YAVQQG
-268 ETLYSISRK
+268 ETLFSISRK

-289 PAVASGLT
+289 PAVSTGLT
-297 VGMELLLPEKKEID
+297 VGMELLLPEKKEISS
-311 ATIQS
+311 TIQS
-316 DSANGLKKKLNL
+316 DAADGLKKKLNL
-328 LETANKSKQ
+328 LETANKTKQ

-352 KDSAKTKIEYLKTDK
+352 KDSAKTKTEYLKTDK

-389 GLPVNAKVF
+389 GLPINAKVY

-425 GPFTNNFVETVGQLL
+425 GPFTNSHVETAGQLL
-440 DKNTAVISP
+440 DRNTAIISP
-449 LTNEVG
+449 LTNETG
-455 KGGSNVYYAMPNENI
+455 KGGSNVFYAMPNETI
-470 QKQQLMLYLKSKSD
+470 QKQQLLSYLKSKSD
-484 AIFSIHSSAKTSL
+484 AIFAIHSAAKTSL
-497 SSYFTS
+497 SSYFAS
-503 NYPEVVQSSFND
+503 NYPEVKSSSFND
-515 KGLFDYTVFKTSL
+515 KGLFDYTVFKTTL

-549 VNNLLK
+549 VNNLIK

-562 QLVVV
+562 QLVVI

-596 NESKEA
+596 NESIEA
-602 YNFAKAFRK
+602 SNFAKAYRK

-637 EEGFIKSAETQGSE
+637 EEGFIKSAESQGSE
-651 QIESQFNYSNGN
+651 QIESQFNYSNNN

>member
-1 MSIFIIIL
+1 
-9 YLPFFFGIDFC
+9 
-20 YYNCNCISW
+20 
-29 HYNCFIFGSNF
+29 
-40 LNNKFTYMKKAY
+40 MKKVH

-57 FFVGFVGFSQSKH
+57 FLVSFTGYSQSKH
-70 IVVKGE
+70 TVVKGE
-76 TLYSISKKYNV
+76 TLYSISKKYKV
-87 KPDDIIKLN
+87 KPDEIIKLN
-96 PDVKDGVKENTVL
+96 PDAKDGVKENTVL
-109 TLPSNVKTTVTSTAS
+109 MLPSATKKAVSKTSA
-124 LNKYEYQ
+124 LNKFEYE

-146 ISVDEMIKNNPT
+146 ITIDEMIKNNPA
-158 SKEGVAV
+158 SKEGVTT
-165 GQSLTYYAAKKYVP
+165 GQLLTYYAPKKYTSTAKHAVKNEVLAKKEVP
-179 SQVVKTETN
+179 N
-188 TVPKETVNIHT
+188 LHT

-213 GISIAELEEL
+213 GISIPELEEL
-223 NPHIKNV
+223 NPHIKNE

-243 FLPKVSTVEVL
+243 VLPKVTVTEAP
-254 PTATKTMF
+254 PTTTKTMF
-262 YTVQQG
+262 YAVQQG
-268 ETLYSISRK
+268 ETLFSISRK
-277 FGISVDEITKKN
+277 FGISVEEITNRN
-289 PAVASGLT
+289 PSVVSGLT
-297 VGMELLLPEKKEID
+297 VGMELLLPEKKEINS
-311 ATIQS
+311 TIQS
-316 DSANGLKKKLNL
+316 TVADGLKKKVSL

-352 KDSAKTKIEYLKTDK
+352 KDSAKTKTEYLKSDK

-389 GLPVNAKVF
+389 GLPINAKVY

-425 GPFTNNFVETVGQLL
+425 GPFTNSFVETAGQLL

-449 LTNEVG
+449 LTNESG
-455 KGGSNVYYAMPNENI
+455 KGGSNVFYAMPNENI
-470 QKQQLMLYLKSKSD
+470 QKQQLMSYLKSKSD
-484 AIFSIHSSAKTSL
+484 AIFAIHSSAKTSL
-497 SSYFTS
+497 SSYFAS
-503 NYPEVVQSSFND
+503 NYPEVKSASFNE
-515 KGLFDYTVFKTSL
+515 KGLFDYSIFKTQL

-567 ERNDA
+567 ERNEA
-572 LDFEEIPSKN
+572 FDFVEIPSKN

-596 NESKEA
+596 NESVEA
-602 YNFAKAFRK
+602 MNFAKAFRK
-611 DNKVQ
+611 ENKIQ

-637 EEGFIKSAETQGSE
+637 EEGFIKSTENQISE
-651 QIESQFNYSNGN
+651 QIESQFNYSNN
-663 NYGVYMMYYNSDLTI
+663 NNFGVYMMYYNSDLTI

>member
-1 MSIFIIIL
+1 
-9 YLPFFFGIDFC
+9 
-20 YYNCNCISW
+20 
-29 HYNCFIFGSNF
+29 
-40 LNNKFTYMKKAY
+40 MKKAHI
-52 LYIIL
+52 YIIL
-57 FFVGFVGFSQSKH
+57 FLVSFAGFSQSKH
-70 IVVKGE
+70 TVIKGE

-87 KPDDIIKLN
+87 KPDDILKLN
-96 PDVKDGVKENTVL
+96 PDAKDGVKENTVL
-109 TLPSNVKTTVTSTAS
+109 TLPSNAKAVAS
-124 LNKYEYQ
+124 FKPTLNKYEYQ

-158 SKEGVAV
+158 SKEGVAA
-165 GQSLTYYAAKKYVP
+165 GQMLTYFAPKKYFSTQTQP
-179 SQVVKTETN
+179 VKTE
-188 TVPKETVNIHT
+188 VVAKKEIPNLHT

-213 GISIAELEEL
+213 GISIPELEEL

-243 FLPKVSTVEVL
+243 VVPKTVVADVQ
-254 PTATKTMF
+254 PTTTKTMF
-262 YTVQQG
+262 YAVQQG
-268 ETLYSISRK
+268 ETLFSISRK

-289 PAVASGLT
+289 PAVSTGLT
-297 VGMELLLPEKKEID
+297 VGMELLLPEKKEISS
-311 ATIQS
+311 TIQS
-316 DSANGLKKKLNL
+316 DAADGLKKKLNL
-328 LETANKSKQ
+328 LETANKTKQ

-352 KDSAKTKIEYLKTDK
+352 KDSAKTKTEYLKTDK

-389 GLPVNAKVF
+389 GLPINAKVY

-425 GPFTNNFVETVGQLL
+425 GPFTNSHVETAGQLL
-440 DKNTAVISP
+440 DRNTAIISP
-449 LTNEVG
+449 LTNETG
-455 KGGSNVYYAMPNENI
+455 KGGSNVFYAMPNETI
-470 QKQQLMLYLKSKSD
+470 QKQQLLSYLKSKSD
-484 AIFSIHSSAKTSL
+484 AIFAIHSAAKTSL
-497 SSYFTS
+497 SSYFAS
-503 NYPEVVQSSFND
+503 NYPEVKSSSFND
-515 KGLFDYTVFKTSL
+515 KGLFDYTVFKTTL

-596 NESKEA
+596 NESIEA
-602 YNFAKAFRK
+602 SNFAKAYRK

-637 EEGFIKSAETQGSE
+637 EEGFIKSAESQGSE
-651 QIESQFNYSNGN
+651 QIESQFNYSNNN

>member
-1 MSIFIIIL
+1 
-9 YLPFFFGIDFC
+9 
-20 YYNCNCISW
+20 
-29 HYNCFIFGSNF
+29 
-40 LNNKFTYMKKAY
+40 MKKAHI
-52 LYIIL
+52 YIIL
-57 FFVGFVGFSQSKH
+57 FLVSFAGFSQSKH
-70 IVVKGE
+70 TVIKGE

-87 KPDDIIKLN
+87 KPDDILKLN
-96 PDVKDGVKENTVL
+96 PDAKDGVKENTVL
-109 TLPSNVKTTVTSTAS
+109 TLPSNAKAVAS
-124 LNKYEYQ
+124 FKPTLNKYEYQ

-158 SKEGVAV
+158 SKEGVAA
-165 GQSLTYYAAKKYVP
+165 GQMLTYFAPKKYFSTQTQP
-179 SQVVKTETN
+179 VKTE
-188 TVPKETVNIHT
+188 VVAKKEIPNLHT

-213 GISIAELEEL
+213 GISIPELEEL

-243 FLPKVSTVEVL
+243 VLPKTVVADVQ
-254 PTATKTMF
+254 PTTTKTMF
-262 YTVQQG
+262 YAVQQG
-268 ETLYSISRK
+268 ETLFSISRK

-289 PAVASGLT
+289 PAVSTGLT
-297 VGMELLLPEKKEID
+297 VGMELLLPEKKEISS
-311 ATIQS
+311 TIQS
-316 DSANGLKKKLNL
+316 DAADGLKKKLNL
-328 LETANKSKQ
+328 LETANKTKQ

-352 KDSAKTKIEYLKTDK
+352 KDSAKTKTEYLKTDK

-389 GLPVNAKVF
+389 GLPINAKVY

-425 GPFTNNFVETVGQLL
+425 GPFTNSHVETAGQLL
-440 DKNTAVISP
+440 DRNTAIISP
-449 LTNEVG
+449 LTNETG
-455 KGGSNVYYAMPNENI
+455 KGGSNVFYAMPNETI
-470 QKQQLMLYLKSKSD
+470 QKQQLLSYLKSKSD
-484 AIFSIHSSAKTSL
+484 AIFAIHSAAKTSL
-497 SSYFTS
+497 SSYFAS
-503 NYPEVVQSSFND
+503 NYPEVKSSSFND
-515 KGLFDYTVFKTSL
+515 KGLFDYTVFKTTL

-596 NESKEA
+596 NESIEA
-602 YNFAKAFRK
+602 SNFAKAYRK

-637 EEGFIKSAETQGSE
+637 EEGFIKSAESQGSE
-651 QIESQFNYSNGN
+651 QIESQFNYSNNN